1 MPGEAVPTA
10 GLKGWFVDLFAIFR
24 VALRS
29 LRRHMMRSILTMLGI
44 VIGIAAMVASVSF
57 GEGANR
63 MVQRQIE
70 NMGIN
75 LIYVFPGSLHRGGV
89 RSGWGSYSTLTAQD
103 VQAIAR
109 QCPAVKMVSAGVG
122 GHLQVVYGGE
132 NWSTE
137 LDGVDTTFSQI
148 RNWPMASGVFFSPEE
163 IRRAAD
169 VVVIGQTVVDML
181 FGGQDPIG
189 QTIRVRNLPFRV
201 IGVLAEKGQTPY
213 GADQDDRIEMP
224 YTTAQKKLVGS
235 PYLNFIAIS
244 AIDRDSVNLAMQ
256 EISSLLRERHRL
268 RPGEDDDFGVHSMTQ
283 SEEVAAAS
291 GQVMTLLLA
300 SVASIALLVGG
311 IGIMNIMLVSVTE
324 RTKEIGIRMAT
335 GATESDIRWQFILEA
350 VALSVAGGLGGI
362 LFGVFL
368 SNVIAHVFGWPSF
381 ISAQALTLAAVF
393 SAAVGIF
400 FGYYPAGKAASLDPI
415 EALRFE

>member
-1 MPGEAVPTA
+1 M
-10 GLKGWFVDLFAIFR
+10 DLFAIFR

-29 LRRHMMRSILTMLGI
+29 LRRHMMRSVLTMLGI
-44 VIGIAAMVASVSF
+44 VIGIAAVVASVSF

-63 MVQRQIE
+63 MVERQIE

-75 LIYVFPGSLHRGGV
+75 LIFVFPGSLHRGGV
-89 RSGWGSYSTLTAQD
+89 RSGWGSYSTLTVKDA
-103 VQAIAR
+103 QAIAR
-109 QCPAVKMVSAGVG
+109 QCPAVKSVSAGINS
-122 GHLQVVYGGE
+122 HLQVVYGGE
-132 NWSTE
+132 NWFTE
-137 LDGVDTTFSQI
+137 LDGVDTTFPTI
-148 RNWPMASGVFFSPEE
+148 RNWPMASGVFMSAEDV
-163 IRRAAD
+163 RRAAN

-181 FGGQDPIG
+181 FGSQNPIG
-189 QTIRVRNLPFRV
+189 QTIRVQNLPFRV

-224 YTTAQKKLVGS
+224 YTTAQRKVVGS
-235 PYLNFIAIS
+235 PYLNFIAVSALDRNSIS
-244 AIDRDSVNLAMQ
+244 LAMQ

-268 RPGEDDDFGVHSMTQ
+268 RTGEDDDFGIHSMTQ
-283 SEEVAAAS
+283 SEEVADAS
-291 GQVMTLLLA
+291 GRVMTLLLA
-300 SVASIALLVGG
+300 SVASISLLVGG

-335 GATESDIRWQFILEA
+335 GATESDIRRQFIVEA

-362 LFGVFL
+362 LMGVFL
-368 SNVIAHVFGWPSF
+368 SGSIARLFGWPSF

-400 FGYYPAGKAASLDPI
+400 FGYYPAGKAARLDPI